1 MLISASMTSGDLRY
15 ACPDLIAREGYW
27 ARPVKESLATHGT
40 RISFCVCPGGEMRLF
55 VNNHHVGRH
64 LSQLPVHESMWAVID
79 VYGNTVGVTSIR
91 EESVPV
97 QILARGHEA
106 VQAFLTAQSQDGPSS
121 SNAIILFIII
131 IQFTFSK

>member
-1 MLISASMTSGDLRY
+1 
-15 ACPDLIAREGYW
+15 
-27 ARPVKESLATHGT
+27 
-40 RISFCVCPGGEMRLF
+40 MRLF

-106 VQAFLTAQSQDGPSS
+106 VQAFLTAQSQDGLSS
-121 SNAIILFIII
+121 SNALLLLIII